1 MSETAWDAMDAFIEE
16 TLLGEDA
23 VLDRALAACRAA
35 GLPDIAV
42 SPAQGKMLMLL
53 ARMCGARRI
62 LEVGALGGYS
72 AIWLARA
79 LPADGELVTLEY
91 EPRHA
96 NVARSNLSAAGFGDI
111 ARVEVGAAIDLL
123 PRLAAPFDFTFI
135 DADKAGYPAYFEWA
149 VKLSR
154 PGSVIVLDN
163 MVREGRV
170 LNPGGEPN
178 AEGARRTY
186 ADIAA
191 DPRVEATTIQTVG
204 AKGWD
209 GFCLVR
215 VI

>member
-1 MSETAWDAMDAFIEE
+1 M
-16 TLLGEDA
+16 
-23 VLDRALAACRAA
+23 
-35 GLPDIAV
+35 
-42 SPAQGKMLMLL
+42 
-53 ARMCGARRI
+53 
-62 LEVGALGGYS
+62 
-72 AIWLARA
+72 
-79 LPADGELVTLEY
+79 
-91 EPRHA
+91 
-96 NVARSNLSAAGFGDI
+96 
-111 ARVEVGAAIDLL
+111 
-123 PRLAAPFDFTFI
+123 
-135 DADKAGYPAYFEWA
+135 
-149 VKLSR
+149 KLSR